1 MFSTTWN
8 NSFTDSLNDL
18 LTALSAVGNRNGQL
32 CHGGRKPDHV
42 LKSVYRHAQKDKD
55 EDMMKKAGLSQ
66 TAF

>member
-1 MFSTTWN
+1 MFSITWN

-18 LTALSAVGNRNGQL
+18 LTVLSAVGNRNGQL
-32 CHGGRKPDHV
+32 CHGGRKTDHV

-55 EDMMKKAGLSQ
+55 EDMMKKAVLSQ